1 MGNFIFRQKM
11 CIFTVKM
18 YISTVK
24 MCISTV
30 KMKFKAKERRPYKA
44 APTSSQRES
53 ACSVP
58 VMYEDKAGYDMTR
71 SQFQ

>member
-30 KMKFKAKERRPYKA
+30 KMKFKTKERRPYKA
-44 APTSSQRES
+44 APASFQGEF

-58 VMYEDKAGYDMTR
+58 MVYEDKTGYDMVG
-71 SQFQ
+71 S

>member
-11 CIFTVKM
+11 YIFT
-18 YISTVK
+18 IK

-30 KMKFKAKERRPYKA
+30 KMKFKAKDKRPYKA
-44 APTSSQRES
+44 APASFQGEF

-58 VMYEDKAGYDMTR
+58 MVYEDKTGYDMVGG
-71 SQFQ
+71 